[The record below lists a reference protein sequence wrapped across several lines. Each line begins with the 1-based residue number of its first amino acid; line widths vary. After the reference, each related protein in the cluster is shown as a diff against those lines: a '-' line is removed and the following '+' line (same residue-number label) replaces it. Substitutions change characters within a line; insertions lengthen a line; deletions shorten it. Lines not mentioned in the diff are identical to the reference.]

1 MGITVMQLNCVSCGR
16 TLNLPSGG
24 GSVKKVVCEWCG
36 QENIIEGAEKNLEIL
51 SKENIMGGLQFELT
65 NPRIHKV
72 VVDTLCKSECPPLDI
87 FNEATITKVRKIIV
101 PAYWFDN
108 TTGTGTAQ
116 YEKAVIREQSEIR
129 GSGQNM
135 RSVTVQKKEWFP
147 MSLAVSDTND
157 FIVSGNKAYTEPLHM
172 LYLTKQ
178 NPDIIDIELL
188 EYPPD
193 ADALKYDQPDPVAFN
208 QFVKPVMEKM
218 IEAKALSMLSNV
230 EMQNFQ
236 VIGASIQKGEVRR
249 ISIGIYEV
257 NIEYKGTEY
266 TLYLSNNGDNSAYN
280 GVPVDQERKNMLA
293 QKLHAINTFRSP
305 LKTLFGGLA
314 IAALVIGLIMFIP
327 GIKSSSVGK
336 IVIGILLLIGGI
348 VSAVFYFMKR
358 KVFIAQ
364 KAAMQT
370 EYNALVAQFDQV
382 KQQFVAN
389 QVALK
394 GVLNGMSGDPTAF

>member
-1 MGITVMQLNCVSCGR
+1 MAVTITDLRCKSCGFP
-16 TLNLPSGG
+16 LKMPGG
-24 GSVKKVVCEWCG
+24 GAIKKVVCEACG
-36 QENIIEGAEKNLEIL
+36 VENIIEGAEKNLEIL

-65 NPRIHKV
+65 DPKIHKAI
-72 VVDTLCKSECPPLDI
+72 VDTLCKSECPPLDI
-87 FNEATITKVRKIIV
+87 FNEVTVSKVRKIIV

-116 YEKAVIREQSEIR
+116 YEKAVMREQSEIR

-157 FIVSGNKAYTEPLHM
+157 FIVSGNKQYTEPLHM
-172 LYLTKQ
+172 LYLNKQ
-178 NPDIIDIELL
+178 NPEIVDIELL
-188 EYPPD
+188 NYP
-193 ADALKYDQPDPVAFN
+193 AEANALSYDQPDPVAFN
-208 QFVKPVMEKM
+208 QFVKPVMEKL
-218 IEAKALSMLSNV
+218 IEAKALTMLSNV

-236 VIGASIQKGEVRR
+236 IVGTSIQKGEVRR

-257 NIEYKGTEY
+257 GIEYKGVEY

-293 QKLHAINTFRSP
+293 QKLHAINTFSSP

-314 IAALVIGLIMFIP
+314 IAGIIIGLIMFVP
-327 GIKSSSVGK
+327 GIKASSVGK

-348 VSAVFYFMKR
+348 VSAIFYFMKR
-358 KVFIAQ
+358 KVFLAQ
-364 KAAMQT
+364 KAAMQA
-370 EYNALVAQFDQV
+370 EYNGIVAQFDQV
-382 KQQFVAN
+382 KQSFTAN
-389 QVALK
+389 QVALR
-394 GVLNGMSGDPTAF
+394 GVLNNQSGNPEAF